1 MSFFLTQIAENA
13 ISAIFNRP
21 VAAAKSLEVSRKL
34 NMSIFLTQIAENPIS
49 ATFKIDQLQ
58 LQWLDNEL

>member
-1 MSFFLTQIAENA
+1 MSFFLTQIAEN
-13 ISAIFNRP
+13 
-21 VAAAKSLEVSRKL
+21 L
-34 NMSIFLTQIAENPIS
+34 IA

>member
-1 MSFFLTQIAENA
+1 MSFFLTQIAENL
-13 ISAIFNRP
+13 I
-21 VAAAKSLEVSRKL
+21 
-34 NMSIFLTQIAENPIS
+34 T

>member
-1 MSFFLTQIAENA
+1 MSFY
-13 ISAIFNRP
+13 
-21 VAAAKSLEVSRKL
+21 
-34 NMSIFLTQIAENPIS
+34 LTQIAENPMS